1 MGRPRRISDDDI
13 AREARAVFLTQGPGA
28 STEKIARRLG
38 VSQAAL
44 FKRVPTKDEL
54 LVLALCPRD
63 TPTLL
68 QQLPM
73 GPDLDRPV
81 PQQLTELVRALLGFF
96 RDLMPALLTLK
107 ASGVALE
114 RAFPNGKVA
123 PPLKVREDLTL
134 WLKLAHRQRKV
145 RGGDLKS
152 IAELILGALESR
164 CLLEH
169 LSGTKASHADDA
181 TFATEIVRAAWRGF
195 APDKIVST
203 NSPTK

>member
-28 STEKIARRLG
+28 STEKIARKLG

-63 TPTLL
+63 TPLVL

-81 PQQLTELVRALLGFF
+81 PQQMTELVRSLLGFF

-107 ASGVALE
+107 ASGVAVE
-114 RAFPNGKVA
+114 RAFADGKVA
-123 PPLKVREDLTL
+123 PPLKVREDMTM
-134 WLKLAHRQRKV
+134 WLKLAHRQHKV

-152 IAELILGALESR
+152 IADLILGAIESR

-169 LSGTKASHADDA
+169 LAGSKPSNAEDA
-181 TFATEIVRAAWRGF
+181 TFATETVRAVWRGL
-195 APDKIVST
+195 AP
-203 NSPTK
+203 

>member
-13 AREARAVFLTQGPGA
+13 AREARLVFLSQGPGA
-28 STEKIARRLG
+28 STEKIARKLG

-63 TPTLL
+63 TPLVL

-81 PQQLTELVRALLGFF
+81 PQQLTELVRSLLGFF

-123 PPLKVREDLTL
+123 PPLKVREDMTM

-145 RGGDLKS
+145 RAGDLKPM
-152 IAELILGALESR
+152 ADLILGAIESR

-169 LSGTKASHADDA
+169 LAGAKASNAEDV
-181 TFATEIVRAAWRGF
+181 TFATEIVRAAWRGL
-195 APDKIVST
+195 APER
-203 NSPTK
+203 

>member
-13 AREARAVFLTQGPGA
+13 AREARAVFLSEGPGA
-28 STEKIARRLG
+28 STEIIARKLG

-63 TPTLL
+63 TPLVLL
-68 QQLPM
+68 QLPM
-73 GPDLDRPV
+73 GPDLDRSV
-81 PQQLTELVRALLGFF
+81 PQQLTELVRSLLGFF

-114 RAFPNGKVA
+114 RAFPEGKVN
-123 PPLKVREDLTL
+123 PPLKVREDLTM

-145 RGGDLKS
+145 RSGDLKPM
-152 IAELILGALESR
+152 ADLLLGAIESR

-169 LSGTKASHADDA
+169 LAGAKASNAQDV
-181 TFATEIVRAAWRGF
+181 TFATEIVRAAWRGL
-195 APDKIVST
+195 APDR
-203 NSPTK
+203 

>member
-13 AREARAVFLTQGPGA
+13 AREARAVFLLQGPGA
-28 STEKIARRLG
+28 STEKIARKLG

-63 TPTLL
+63 TPPVVH
-68 QQLPM
+68 QLPM

-81 PQQLTELVRALLGFF
+81 PQQLTELVRALLSFF

-114 RAFPNGKVA
+114 RAFPNGRVS
-123 PPLKVREDLTL
+123 PPVKVREDLTL
-134 WLKLAHRQRKV
+134 WLKLAHRQRRV
-145 RGGDLKS
+145 RGGDLDA
-152 IAELILGALESR
+152 ITELLLGALESR

-169 LSGTKASHADDA
+169 LSGARASHASDA
-181 TFATEIVRAAWRGF
+181 AFATGIVRAVWRGL
-195 APDKIVST
+195 APEK
-203 NSPTK
+203 

>member
-28 STEKIARRLG
+28 STEKIARKLG

-63 TPTLL
+63 TPIVL

-73 GPDLDRPV
+73 GPDLDRSV
-81 PQQLTELVRALLGFF
+81 PQQMTELVRALLGFF

-114 RAFPNGKVA
+114 RAFPNGKVV
-123 PPLKVREDLTL
+123 PPLKVREDMTL

-145 RGGDLKS
+145 RGGDLKPM
-152 IAELILGALESR
+152 AELILGAIESR

-169 LSGTKASHADDA
+169 LAGSKASHADDA
-181 TFATEIVRAAWRGF
+181 TFATEIVRAAWRGL
-195 APDKIVST
+195 APSR
-203 NSPTK
+203 

>member
-28 STEKIARRLG
+28 STEKIARKLG

-63 TPTLL
+63 TPLLL

-73 GPDLDRPV
+73 GPDNDRPV
-81 PQQLTELVRALLGFF
+81 PQQLTELVRSLLGFF

-134 WLKLAHRQRKV
+134 WLKLGHRQRKL
-145 RGGDLKS
+145 RGGDLKPM
-152 IAELILGALESR
+152 ADLLLGAIESR

-169 LSGTKASHADDA
+169 LAGSKASAAEDA
-181 TFATEIVRAAWRGF
+181 TFATEIVRAAWRGL
-195 APDKIVST
+195 AP
-203 NSPTK
+203 

>member
-13 AREARAVFLTQGPGA
+13 AREARAIFLTQGPGA
-28 STEKIARRLG
+28 STEKIAKKLG

-54 LVLALCPRD
+54 LVLALCPRE
-63 TPTLL
+63 TPLVL

-81 PQQLTELVRALLGFF
+81 PQQLTELVRSLLGFF

-107 ASGVALE
+107 ASGVPVE
-114 RAFPNGKVA
+114 RAYEGGKVV

-145 RGGDLKS
+145 RGGELKP
-152 IAELILGALESR
+152 AADLILGAIESR

-169 LSGTKASHADDA
+169 LDGKKASVAEDA
-181 TFATEIVRAAWRGF
+181 AFATDMVRAMWKGLM
-195 APDKIVST
+195 PQ
-203 NSPTK
+203 